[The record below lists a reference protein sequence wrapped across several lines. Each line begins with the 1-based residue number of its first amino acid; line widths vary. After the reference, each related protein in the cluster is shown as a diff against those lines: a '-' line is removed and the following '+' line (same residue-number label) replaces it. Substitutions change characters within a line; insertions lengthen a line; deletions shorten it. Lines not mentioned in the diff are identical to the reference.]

1 MAVLSDTDRAALWA
15 EFMRDQS
22 ASRTPMGLTKA
33 DLRAAVDAADAWA
46 DSNAASFNTAL
57 PQPARNALTRSIF
70 PPQCRVPGQQL
81 PPTHPVQPPPGAG
94 L

>member
-57 PQPARNALTRSIF
+57 PQPARNALTAKQKALLLMVVLR
-70 PPQCRVPGQQL
+70 RRWEV
-81 PPTHPVQPPPGAG
+81 T
-94 L
+94 

>member
-1 MAVLSDTDRAALWA
+1 MAVLPDADRVALWA

-57 PQPARNALTRSIF
+57 PQPARNALTAKQKALLLMYVIR
-70 PPQCRVPGQQL
+70 RRWEV
-81 PPTHPVQPPPGAG
+81 T
-94 L
+94 

>member
-1 MAVLSDTDRAALWA
+1 MAVLPDADRVALWA

-57 PQPARNALTRSIF
+57 PQPARNALTAKQKALLLMVVLR
-70 PPQCRVPGQQL
+70 RRWEV
-81 PPTHPVQPPPGAG
+81 T
-94 L
+94 

>member
-1 MAVLSDTDRAALWA
+1 MAVLPDADRVALWA

-57 PQPARNALTRSIF
+57 PQPARNALTAKQKALLLMVVIR
-70 PPQCRVPGQQL
+70 RRWEV
-81 PPTHPVQPPPGAG
+81 T
-94 L
+94 